1 MKKSFLIIF
10 VALISCTTEPGNGG
24 GNGGGNENVDLTKG
38 TWADVG
44 VATPHG
50 VGTIFLDSA
59 MSADGTLYNSYITSK
74 VGTPNHMKGTVKK
87 FNGTDWE
94 IVGTEHFTEAV
105 LHNMSLALVEN
116 VPYVVFA
123 ATATSTTAPN
133 KVVVMK
139 FDGTAWVAVGSAIN
153 TYLAYSTIIRA
164 YKDNVYVLYSEAPD
178 ATAVAVK
185 TSLNVKLL
193 KLEGDT
199 WTQVGENVGNT
210 GIAPFGW
217 KFKPAWSTA
226 LDFDTDGNP
235 YVAFQDGSNADKKSL
250 TVKKFSGTWTVVG
263 EASFGG
269 GSSLATDAAWVNHIA
284 LVGLF

>member
-24 GNGGGNENVDLTKG
+24 GNENENVDLTKG

-50 VGTIFLDSA
+50 PDTTWLHSV
-59 MSADGTLYNSYITSK
+59 MSTDGTLYNSYITSK
-74 VGTPNHMKGTVKK
+74 VGDPNHMKGTVKK

-116 VPYVVFA
+116 VPYVVFT
-123 ATATSTTAPN
+123 ATATSTTTPN

-139 FDGTAWVAVGSAIN
+139 FDGTTWVAVGSAIN
-153 TYLAYSTIIRA
+153 TYPAYSTIIGA

-178 ATAVAVK
+178 ANAVAVK
-185 TSLNVKLL
+185 TSLNVRLL

-199 WTQVGENVGNT
+199 WTQVGEDVGKT
-210 GIAPFGW
+210 GIAPSGAYGPVW
-217 KFKPAWSTA
+217 MTA
-226 LDFDTDGNP
+226 LDFDTEGNP
-235 YVAFQDGSNADKKSL
+235 YVAFQDGSNVDKKSL
-250 TVKKFSGTWTVVG
+250 TVKKFSGVWTVVG
-263 EASFGG
+263 EIGRASCRERV
-269 GSSLATDAAWVNHIA
+269 SSPV
-284 LVGLF
+284 